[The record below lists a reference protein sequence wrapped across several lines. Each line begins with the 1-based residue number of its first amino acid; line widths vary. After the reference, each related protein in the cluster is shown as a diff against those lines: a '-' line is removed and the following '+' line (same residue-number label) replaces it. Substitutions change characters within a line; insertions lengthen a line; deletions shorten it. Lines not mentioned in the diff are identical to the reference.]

1 MPSLTIRSI
10 QAASFILKVK
20 RKQIAVISDT
30 ELILVGGLPTDLV
43 KVGNVI
49 NESSEEFTISY
60 TNGIKSSC
68 YMRQDKRHL
77 RIYK

>member
-60 TNGIKSSC
+60 TNGIKSSY
-68 YMRQDKRHL
+68 YMRQDKCHL